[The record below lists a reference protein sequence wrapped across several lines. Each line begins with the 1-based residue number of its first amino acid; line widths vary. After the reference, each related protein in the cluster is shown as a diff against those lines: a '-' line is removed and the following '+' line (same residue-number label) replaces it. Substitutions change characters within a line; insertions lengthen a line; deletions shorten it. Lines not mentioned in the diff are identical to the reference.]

1 MVVLAPSSAAL
12 ASLGGGRGNCDR
24 PRTNQQYPGQSSGGS
39 SPINSARI
47 LSCTSIHR
55 FGRLGLSVCSLAKP
69 RVETETTR
77 PTRQKTSIY
86 TVSSLSRNVLFHSHS
101 NLRHGVQAA
110 TQLGCLHSSPDVPM
124 VPRNGTA
131 TESVYPWNHVNG
143 ASERTIKFAR
153 VVPAGACR

>member
-24 PRTNQQYPGQSSGGS
+24 PRTNQQYPGPVQWWEVTYQFCAH
-39 SPINSARI
+39 PFMH
-47 LSCTSIHR
+47 IHPSTR
-55 FGRLGLSVCSLAKP
+55 SVHSLAKP

-77 PTRQKTSIY
+77 PTPQKTSIY

-110 TQLGCLHSSPDVPM
+110 TQLGCLHSLPDVPRA
-124 VPRNGTA
+124 PRNGTA
-131 TESVYPWNHVNG
+131 TESVDPWNHVNG